1 MVNVMVY
8 QMVFIVGK
16 QLLVP
21 MAWQGILNGSDK
33 KGFLHQMD
41 KVGFGGGAPEQKINF
56 CLKWSNTWVG
66 HFGGPQSEKKAHHQV
81 SCVWPACRT
90 PKRPL
95 WNINIIIVNI
105 FISLQSKI
113 SYLYRETVSTA
124 IQRCRNIY
132 KRPVEALSNVQIS
145 A

>member
-56 CLKWSNTWVG
+56 CLKWSKRVQM
-66 HFGGPQSEKKAHHQV
+66 GPKGS
-81 SCVWPACRT
+81 
-90 PKRPL
+90 
-95 WNINIIIVNI
+95 
-105 FISLQSKI
+105 
-113 SYLYRETVSTA
+113 
-124 IQRCRNIY
+124 
-132 KRPVEALSNVQIS
+132 
-145 A
+145 